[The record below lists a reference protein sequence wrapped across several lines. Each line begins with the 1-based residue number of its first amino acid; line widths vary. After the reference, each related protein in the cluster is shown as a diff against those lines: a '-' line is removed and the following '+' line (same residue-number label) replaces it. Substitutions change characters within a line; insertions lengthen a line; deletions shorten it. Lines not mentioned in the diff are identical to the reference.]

1 MSCYECDMQASLH
14 TERAN
19 QACKLHVD
27 AQDPSRVPSLPSSL
41 QADGSLLQSMAADML
56 MNMDLDFEALGGKRL
71 IPLPS
76 LRNLESQL
84 KEDGEHS
91 AESSTENSMA
101 GIALHRLGQGAALSS
116 PLSLRV
122 PSSSPNRNP
131 AWPLASVILLGLI
144 FLRWRPDDAAPCFL
158 LVP

>member
-1 MSCYECDMQASLH
+1 
-14 TERAN
+14 
-19 QACKLHVD
+19 
-27 AQDPSRVPSLPSSL
+27 
-41 QADGSLLQSMAADML
+41 MAADML